1 MAALGRDGDPFVR
14 RWRRPVVRR
23 SQVGPEHAAAL
34 DQRVALQLHAL
45 AELRVIQLGWDLDAL
60 AGHVVLPAVIRTAQ
74 PVLLV
79 AAEPERYAAMRAE
92 LVDESQPV
100 LRVAERDQALAQDL
114 HPYRWA
120 VGLRQLFGEQRRQPV
135 AAEKLAHRRIG
146 ARACQQLVFLH
157 WRWWIVSSKILVQR
171 S

>member
-1 MAALGRDGDPFVR
+1 MARRHHGPLVLGKR
-14 RWRRPVVRR
+14 RLQLRR
-23 SQVGPEHAAAL
+23 SHVGPEHAAAL

-45 AELRVIQLGWDLDAL
+45 AELRIVGLRGNLDAL

-79 AAEPERYAAMRAE
+79 APEPERYAAMRAE